1 MQLFVYQPGARSGSY
16 HTISGFVAVHL
27 FDDSVESERLGNDA
41 LDFEN
46 SLTDSTRIQS
56 NDLGTWLSEHGYTL
70 LDEDNA
76 WPTYGLFPK
85 PEAKPEP
92 TKEPEETPG
101 TEQPQEDSEG
111 DITEP
116 D

>member
-56 NDLGTWLSEHGYTL
+56 NDLGAWLSEHGYTL

-85 PEAKPEP
+85 PE
-92 TKEPEETPG
+92 ETPG